1 MLKRLPDEFTV
12 DRIKSSFKINKIYLQ
27 WQIKFYTVMYDTMQ
41 RVKMIYT
48 GAVSSEPT
56 LIFSQQIFFPQL
68 INLFSKII
76 RSSFDTVDRSVI
88 PLLLLQ
94 KVVSPYL
101 GMMVMIPFLQSL
113 GMSSSSKI
121 TAKRSLSHGKTPRAP
136 YFNCSLAISSTPTLL
151 QFFSFLIDS

>member
-56 LIFSQQIFFPQL
+56 LIFSQ
-68 INLFSKII
+68 
-76 RSSFDTVDRSVI
+76 
-88 PLLLLQ
+88 
-94 KVVSPYL
+94 
-101 GMMVMIPFLQSL
+101 
-113 GMSSSSKI
+113 
-121 TAKRSLSHGKTPRAP
+121 
-136 YFNCSLAISSTPTLL
+136 
-151 QFFSFLIDS
+151 